1 MATAELIEEINLL
14 PLSQQFLI
22 IESTLNSI
30 KNRQLGTDSPV
41 SVSETEKRS
50 VGRGLADLEQG
61 KVLPHST
68 VRQRYEKY
76 LSNRVDF

>member
-1 MATAELIEEINLL
+1 MATEQLIEEINLL

-30 KNRQLGTDSPV
+30 KNRKLGTDNAV
-41 SVSETEKRS
+41 SVSETEERS
-50 VGRGLADLEQG
+50 VFRGLADLEQG
-61 KVLPHST
+61 RIVTHST

-76 LSNRVDF
+76 LSN

>member
-30 KNRQLGTDSPV
+30 KNRQLWTDKPNGQSV
-41 SVSETEKRS
+41 VSETEKQS
-50 VGRGLADLEQG
+50 VFRGLTDLEQG
-61 KVLPHST
+61 RIVPNST
-68 VRQRYEKY
+68 VRQRYERY
-76 LSNRVDF
+76 LSN